1 MFRQEYDK
9 VVLPGLPSA
18 WQAVPMVRKAD
29 GRVFACLPIPLHGM
43 TSERQQALEREADV
57 LTRIKHPNVASYK
70 AVFREADTLYALMDF
85 LGVGTIAEYVE
96 RQREKNER
104 LPEKVLWCIAAQL
117 VDCTAYLHSMFKA
130 NAEGVHRVYHM
141 HICPENVVI
150 DPRGMVYL
158 VDFQGIRVLRDGQHR
173 QRLSSKPHLAPEL
186 RDPAVQPTDKADIWG
201 IGATIL
207 HLATFE
213 TIDSYDPHTLDGF
226 SSEFRTFI
234 GVLCA
239 PDPAERPSASDLLH
253 YPQIVASMKRVA
265 KVRDMAQ
272 KPENDPYQ
280 RDTFTQ
286 VKEKTALMRAIEAS
300 DCITVI
306 KRLNY
311 EGKSQVEGSGETA
324 LRLALTVG
332 ALHVAKLLTPLEG
345 LKTTL
350 TPQMSMRTL
359 RKTELMHAAE
369 AGDIVTV
376 WHLYGAQAGISDV
389 SGRTALMYAAEA
401 GHVAVVR
408 MLLAREARAQLRRTG
423 ATALMLSIVNRH
435 DLVARLLVEKESA
448 LQDANGETALMY
460 ALRAGDSSLVQ
471 VLAVKEARI
480 ANLAGDTAL
489 HLAVKMLADPAAYAV
504 DSKILLEAVQTL
516 GPREARMFNREG
528 MTALMLAAKHD
539 LVEVIKVLHDYE
551 TQLRTPQGRT
561 ALMLAS
567 EAGATNSIPLLIDRE
582 ACLVSFD
589 GTCAFKLAA
598 LAGHASVCKL
608 LYTAEGPLLDSTFGL
623 SFISLAA
630 TINNASYVHKYKEH
644 FIRKRDREGATALM
658 YAAACNSLAT
668 IRLLL
673 DEEAGLT
680 RNDGE
685 TALSI
690 SLRAG
695 SYEAAEVLT
704 PYEATVPDTNH
715 VSGRK
720 TDLMRAAETDDV
732 ITVWCLVGKQAKET
746 DMTGRTA
753 LMYAS
758 TAGNLDSVRILAPH
772 EAGIQVRSKNKYHG
786 MSALMFALEAGK
798 QDVVSFLLMLE
809 AERELVDTSG
819 NTLLMRAVKLHADY
833 AIIKL
838 SHTLAGRRNSI
849 GLSALDLAATDGYLP
864 GIRALQVHEG
874 NLTDDAGT
882 TALMRATQNGHLT
895 AIELLRNEAGMA
907 RKDGT
912 TALMLAA
919 SRGDVEAVKLLQF
932 KDTGRARTDGMTA
945 LMLAAEGG
953 HADVVALLLNEAGAK
968 SDKGWTALMMAAQ
981 AGHTECVALL
991 HDREAGAADPLGWT
1005 ALIWAASRGHLAAVD
1020 ILKDAEAGGRRTSGG
1035 TALMAAA
1042 EKGHLKVCKALFDLE
1057 VGLVDNDGRT
1067 ATMQAATAGYVSIV
1081 SLLAASEKGFRD
1093 TLQQTALILAVQADQ
1108 VETARILIPLENDLY
1123 DLYRKPASSY
1133 AKSPE
1138 MQALFASV

>member
-1 MFRQEYDK
+1 MFYQEYDK
-9 VVLPGLPSA
+9 VILPGLPSI
-18 WQAVPMVRKAD
+18 WQATPMTRKAD
-29 GRVFACLPIPLHGM
+29 GRVFACLPIPMQGM
-43 TSERQQALEREADV
+43 TPERQQALEREANV
-57 LTRIKHPNVASYK
+57 LTRVKHPNVASYK
-70 AVFREADTLYALMDF
+70 AVFREADTLYALIDF
-85 LGVGTIAEYVE
+85 LGVGTVAEYVE
-96 RQREKNER
+96 RQREKNEH

-117 VDCTAYLHSMFKA
+117 VDCAAYLHSMFKA

-141 HICPENVVI
+141 HVCPENVVI

-158 VDFQGIRVLRDGQHR
+158 IDFQGIRILRDEKHR
-173 QRLSSKPHLAPEL
+173 ERLSSKPHVAPEL
-186 RDPAVQPTDKADIWG
+186 RDPTVQPTDKADIWG

-207 HLATFE
+207 HLATHE
-213 TIDSYDPHTLDGF
+213 TIDSYDPRTLDDF
-226 SSEFRTFI
+226 SSEFRTFL

-239 PDPAERPSASDLLH
+239 QNPTERPSASDLLQ

-265 KVRDMAQ
+265 KVRDAAQ
-272 KPENDPYQ
+272 KAENDPYQ
-280 RDTFTQ
+280 REAFIE
-286 VKEKTALMRAIEAS
+286 VKEKTALMRAIEAN
-300 DCITVI
+300 DCVTVI

-311 EGKSQVEGSGETA
+311 EGKVRVEGSGETA
-324 LRLALTVG
+324 LQLALGAG
-332 ALHVAKLLTPLEG
+332 ALHIAKLLTPLEG
-345 LKTTL
+345 LKTAV

-369 AGDIVTV
+369 AGDIVAV
-376 WHLYGAQAGISDV
+376 WHLYSAQAGISDV
-389 SGRTALMYAAEA
+389 SGRTALMYAAET

-423 ATALMLSIVNRH
+423 ATALMLSIANNH
-435 DLVARLLVEKESA
+435 GLVARLLVEKESA

-460 ALRAGDSSLVQ
+460 ALRTGDSSLIQ

-489 HLAVKMLADPAAYAV
+489 HLAVKMLADPTAYAV
-504 DSKILLEAVQTL
+504 DTKVLLEAVQAL

-528 MTALMLAAKHD
+528 MTALMLAAKYD
-539 LVEVIKVLHDYE
+539 LVEVVKVLHDYE
-551 TQLRTPQGRT
+551 AQLRTPQGRT
-561 ALMLAS
+561 ALMFAS
-567 EAGATNSIPLLIDRE
+567 ESGATNSIPLLIDRE

-598 LAGHASVCKL
+598 LTGHGAVCKL
-608 LYTAEGPLLDSTFGL
+608 LYTAEGPLLDTTFGL

-644 FIRKRDREGATALM
+644 FVRKRDHEGITALM

-673 DEEAGLT
+673 DDEAGLT
-680 RNDGE
+680 RNDGA
-685 TALSI
+685 TALSM

-704 PYEATVPDTNH
+704 PYEATAPDTTH

-720 TDLMRAAETDDV
+720 TDLMRAAEADDI

-753 LMYAS
+753 LMHAS
-758 TAGNLDSVRILAPH
+758 AAGHLDSVRILAPH
-772 EAGIQVRSKNKYHG
+772 EAGIQVRAKNKYHC
-786 MSALMFALEAGK
+786 MNALMFALEAGQK
-798 QDVVSFLLMLE
+798 DVVSFLSMLE
-809 AERELVDTSG
+809 AEREQVDASG
-819 NTLLMRAVKLHADY
+819 NTVLMRAVRLHAEY
-833 AIIKL
+833 ALLKL
-838 SHTLAGRRNSI
+838 GHALAGRRNAL
-849 GLSALDLAATDGYLP
+849 GLSALDIAATDGYLP
-864 GIRALQVHEG
+864 GIHALQAHEG
-874 NLTDDAGT
+874 GLTDDTGT
-882 TALMRATQNGHLT
+882 TALMRATQSGHLT
-895 AIELLRNEAGMA
+895 IVELLRKEAGAA

-919 SRGDVEAVKLLQF
+919 SRGDAEAVKLLQF
-932 KDTGRARTDGMTA
+932 KESGRARSDGITA
-945 LMLAAEGG
+945 LMLAAESGY
-953 HADVVALLLNEAGAK
+953 ADVVALLLNESKAK

-981 AGHTECVALL
+981 GGHTECVALL

-1005 ALIWAASRGHLAAVD
+1005 ALIWAASRGHLAAVNL
-1020 ILKDAEAGGRRTSGG
+1020 LKETEAGGRRTSGG

-1042 EKGHLKVCKALFDLE
+1042 EKGHLNVCKALFELE

-1067 ATMQAATAGYVSIV
+1067 ATMQAATAGHASIV

-1108 VETARILIPLENDLY
+1108 VETARILLPLENDLY

-1138 MQALFASV
+1138 MQALFANV